1 MLYRKSILA
10 VLLGL
15 IFISFFG
22 TLASKA
28 CGKMRGGA
36 YRGYGEDFKHACR
49 DSGSKPETDV
59 KGAMNEPI
67 REGLEDWLSG
77 CDV

>member
-1 MLYRKSILA
+1 
-10 VLLGL
+10 
-15 IFISFFG
+15 
-22 TLASKA
+22 
-28 CGKMRGGA
+28 MRGGA